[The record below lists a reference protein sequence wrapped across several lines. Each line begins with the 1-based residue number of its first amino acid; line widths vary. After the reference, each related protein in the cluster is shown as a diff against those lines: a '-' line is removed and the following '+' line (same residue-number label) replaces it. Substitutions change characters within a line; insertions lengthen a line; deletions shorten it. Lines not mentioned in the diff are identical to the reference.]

1 MNNLAL
7 KWCSPYLQRCLMVG
21 LTCYVKLLPSVT
33 HVLCAPYNHA
43 PVSYS
48 VTHFSMRSHTRRVH
62 ACIAVHVTCTFGRM
76 TDKDRLRANAVKRRR
91 WNGYRNDRQHS
102 MLNLERKK
110 KRKENRTA
118 PIPAETGIRDLS
130 ISCPALRTSELVP
143 APNYWLC
150 RRGEMK
156 PFSLGLD
163 QGCGGNPHSISVPIN
178 NLYVHDSR
186 MALQDGVS
194 EPKGVRDN

>member
-1 MNNLAL
+1 MLRETAAV
-7 KWCSPYLQRCLMVG
+7 W
-21 LTCYVKLLPSVT
+21 T

-48 VTHFSMRSHTRRVH
+48 VTHVSMRSHTRRVH

-110 KRKENRTA
+110 EKKIT
-118 PIPAETGIRDLS
+118 P
-130 ISCPALRTSELVP
+130 
-143 APNYWLC
+143 
-150 RRGEMK
+150 RRFLPRRESAT
-156 PFSLGLD
+156 FRSAVR
-163 QGCGGNPHSISVPIN
+163 HSVPLSYPRPPLLALSKDGNEAI
-178 NLYVHDSR
+178 LAWCRSR
-186 MALQDGVS
+186 LRR
-194 EPKGVRDN
+194 EPTQHLCPDKQFVRP